1 MTIDEQ
7 IEAAL
12 ERGDVEAAML
22 LAASLP
28 RSQAYQDA
36 MKRIG
41 EIVDDGMASPKASP
55 DHAT

>member
-1 MTIDEQ
+1 MTTDEQ

-28 RSQAYQDA
+28 RSVAYQDA

-41 EIVDDGMASPKASP
+41 EIVDDGMK
-55 DHAT
+55 DDK